1 MKILLTTESNAIHNW
16 MVKHVMG
23 GTEEK
28 EQYEVSEQALRMLLC
43 VCDEVIK
50 ASKLVQA
57 TIIDKHEFVD
67 GHRVPHFKDVVI
79 IRDASKAKQLLPMGE
94 RVHSMRYDARY
105 LHEIQGM
112 RAHVDHILRRA
123 DLKNRPVVYANIPEV

>member
-1 MKILLTTESNAIHNW
+1 
-16 MVKHVMG
+16 MG
-23 GTEEK
+23 GADDGQACEI
-28 EQYEVSEQALRMLLC
+28 SPQALRMLRY

-50 ASKLVQA
+50 ASVLVRA

-67 GHRVPHFKDVVI
+67 GHRVPHYKDVVI

-94 RVHSMRYDARY
+94 KVHSMRYDARY

-112 RAHVDHILRRA
+112 RAHVDYILRRA
-123 DLKNRPVVYANIPEV
+123 DLKNRPVVYVNVPEV

>member
-1 MKILLTTESNAIHNW
+1 MKTLLTTESNAIHRW

-23 GTEEK
+23 GADDG
-28 EQYEVSEQALRMLLC
+28 QACEVSLQALHMLRY

-50 ASKLVQA
+50 ASVLVGA

-67 GHRVPHFKDVVI
+67 GHRVPHYKDVVI

-94 RVHSMRYDARY
+94 KVHSMRYDARY

-112 RAHVDHILRRA
+112 RAHVDYILRRA
-123 DLKNRPVVYANIPEV
+123 DLKNRPVVYVNVPEV